1 MDRRRRTGIALLA
14 PDGTTDWLARPE
26 GHARVPTR
34 MNDDACD
41 PHGRSW
47 AGSMPYDGTTPGAGN
62 LYRTDHDGTVHPVLE
77 GLTIVNGPALT
88 PDGRTLYLADSATR
102 VIHRCPLDPAIAYLP
117 R

>member
-1 MDRRRRTGIALLA
+1 
-14 PDGTTDWLARPE
+14 
-26 GHARVPTR
+26 